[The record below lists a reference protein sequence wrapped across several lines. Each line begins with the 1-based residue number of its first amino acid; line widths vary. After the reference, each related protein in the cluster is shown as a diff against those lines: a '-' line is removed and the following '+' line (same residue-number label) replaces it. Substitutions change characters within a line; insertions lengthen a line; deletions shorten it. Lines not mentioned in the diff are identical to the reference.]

1 MKSVLGEHVQNTID
15 FITKDIPNCILRVI
29 SAATVLY
36 DMLFHDRCGYS
47 CVWVDVVW
55 VIRAV
60 RALLGSHDEKM
71 RSIDRSKNVTAG
83 HQHFFPGLIFL
94 F

>member
-15 FITKDIPNCILRVI
+15 FITLYQRLPQLHSTSHQRR
-29 SAATVLY
+29 Y

-83 HQHFFPGLIFL
+83 HQHFFIEGIFL